1 MVKYLIMDLNCSNH
15 GDISAKT
22 AENRL
27 RRDDE
32 KGNYLIRQCGKDL
45 IVSYVDND
53 HQVKHILIPFAKNS
67 SIRQQIPELHTKE
80 DVLNFVLTAGVD
92 FLFQVNPPND
102 DEDGLES
109 TEEPKELT
117 SKQCP
122 ICEVK
127 FHV

>member
-67 SIRQQIPELHTKE
+67 SIRQQIPELHTKRRCIE
-80 DVLNFVLTAGVD
+80 FC
-92 FLFQVNPPND
+92 VN
-102 DEDGLES
+102 S
-109 TEEPKELT
+109 W
-117 SKQCP
+117 C
-122 ICEVK
+122 
-127 FHV
+127 